1 VKLSPQKAAEANTR
15 LIFIALTRVSSEPRL
30 AYHDNRNMDDYLCKI
45 MSHVVCRVCQEGFL
59 RFIAE
64 VGIEAEGSTVKFQ
77 SLSAAQGRIYRCDS
91 CGKEFVKVDNEFLEL
106 RYSKNPKPND

>member
-1 VKLSPQKAAEANTR
+1 MKLSPQKAAEANTR

-30 AYHDNRNMDDYLCKI
+30 AYHDNRNMDDCHRKI
-45 MSHVVCRVCQEGFL
+45 MSHVVCPICQEGFL
-59 RFIAE
+59 RAVAE

-106 RYSKNPKPND
+106 RYSKNPN